1 MVSEEIRGMIPD
13 YVRGLLSPE
22 EAQAV
27 ANALSSI
34 PELAKELDAAKR
46 YYTVLNQLPEPEV
59 PADFLNR
66 INRRIDHKPW
76 TQKALDLLFKPFF
89 PKIPLEFAGLAACL
103 VAVVIILKPEFGL
116 HQKTELPLAI
126 NTSTYIN
133 DESPQPAIAQ
143 DKKKVQAPAPRLSA
157 AKKVDRVTPPVA
169 SRQIEPQ
176 KAPASAI
183 VVENKVADDNLAV
196 NAAAGTTS
204 QPAQEYLASTAPLQE
219 KEDLPALK
227 ESEEKPASFAAVD
240 IGAIELVYT
249 STPPKDN
256 KLRAAKSAQ
265 ASMSRM
271 ETSPEQVTLAQ
282 SDVSLEKEKTA
293 AAGEPIRSSLP
304 DQGASP
310 VSVSEILD
318 SILVKYDSLFSVK
331 SIHGM
336 ISYTLTLSPD
346 RLSALSKELQ
356 QSFSITSRLLP
367 FDPLV
372 AKLVKVSLT
381 VKEQ

>member
-1 MVSEEIRGMIPD
+1 
-13 YVRGLLSPE
+13 
-22 EAQAV
+22 
-27 ANALSSI
+27 
-34 PELAKELDAAKR
+34 
-46 YYTVLNQLPEPEV
+46 
-59 PADFLNR
+59 
-66 INRRIDHKPW
+66 
-76 TQKALDLLFKPFF
+76 
-89 PKIPLEFAGLAACL
+89 
-103 VAVVIILKPEFGL
+103 L

-176 KAPASAI
+176 KAPASAV

-249 STPPKDN
+249 PTPPKDN

>member
-1 MVSEEIRGMIPD
+1 MVSEDIRGMIPD

-27 ANALSSI
+27 TNALSSI

-46 YYTVLNQLPEPEV
+46 YYTVLNQLPEPDV
-59 PADFLNR
+59 STDFLDR

-76 TQKALDLLFKPFF
+76 TQNAFDLLFKPFF

-103 VAVVIILKPEFGL
+103 IAVVVILRPELAL

-126 NTSTYIN
+126 NTSKYIN
-133 DESPQPAIAQ
+133 DESPQPAPVQ

-157 AKKVDRVTPPVA
+157 AKKGDRVAPPVA
-169 SRQIEPQ
+169 SRPIEPQ
-176 KAPASAI
+176 KAPSSAI
-183 VVENKVADDNLAV
+183 VAENNVADDNRAV
-196 NAAAGTTS
+196 NAAAGAAN
-204 QPAQEYLASTAPLQE
+204 QQALEYQANAASLQE
-219 KEDLPALK
+219 KEELPALR
-227 ESEEKPASFAAVD
+227 ESENKPVSFAAVD
-240 IGAIELVYT
+240 IGTIELAYL
-249 STPPKDN
+249 STPPKIN
-256 KLRAAKSAQ
+256 NPPATT
-265 ASMSRM
+265 SMQTSQSRI
-271 ETSPEQVTLAQ
+271 ETSPELASLEK
-282 SDVSLEKEKTA
+282 SDVSLEKGKTA
-293 AAGEPIRSSLP
+293 VAGETVRSSLP
-304 DQGASP
+304 DQNASP

-318 SILVKYDSLFSVK
+318 SILVKYDSLVTIK
-331 SIHGM
+331 SKHGM

-381 VKEQ
+381 VKE